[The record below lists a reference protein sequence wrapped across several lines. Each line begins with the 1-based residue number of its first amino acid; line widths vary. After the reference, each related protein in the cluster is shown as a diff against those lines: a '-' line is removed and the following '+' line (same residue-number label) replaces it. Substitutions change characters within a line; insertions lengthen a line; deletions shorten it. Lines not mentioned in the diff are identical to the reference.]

1 MKLAYMVATPEV
13 QPHPNVRGMRGDLD
27 KCFAQLAQIGYS
39 GVELSIADP
48 GEVAPEAERIADT
61 ARARGLEIAAICTD
75 EMAASRG
82 VALGSDDRE
91 VMDRSEE
98 LFLEAVAIAGRFGCP
113 INIGK
118 ARGLAAEP
126 VNDVHALSK
135 AVARVF
141 GGIVSKALDQGTQIV
156 LEPIPRPEMNWICDT
171 ETALNVVVRVNRPTA
186 RLLLDTAC
194 MYGGD
199 ASISTSLDRAA
210 PFVRHVHLAE
220 EDRSVPGTG
229 SVDFAGFIHQ
239 LHQNGYAQWLTV
251 EVEAQDHAAAAR
263 QSFEFLSRLLPTD
276 EI

>member
-1 MKLAYMVATPEV
+1 MKLAYMVATPDV
-13 QPHPNVRGMRGDLD
+13 QPHPNLRGMRGDLER
-27 KCFAQLAQIGYS
+27 CFAQLAQIGYS

-48 GEVAPEAERIADT
+48 GEVASQAERIEAC
-61 ARARGLEIAAICTD
+61 ARAHGLEIAAICTD

-91 VMDRSEE
+91 TMERSDE
-98 LFLEAVAIAGRFGCP
+98 LFIEAIAIAGRFGCP
-113 INIGK
+113 VNIGK

-126 VNDVHALSK
+126 VHDMHALAK

-141 GGIVSKALDQGTQIV
+141 GRLVSKAFDQGTQIV

-171 ETALNVVVRVNRPTA
+171 ETALNVVIRVNRPTV
-186 RLLLDTAC
+186 RLLVDTAC

-199 ASISTSLDRAA
+199 ASIASSLDHAA
-210 PFVRHVHLAE
+210 PFIRHVHLAE

-239 LHQNGYAQWLTV
+239 LHQNGYTQWLTV

-276 EI
+276 EL